1 MYTVAELNGKLPI
14 TQKNRA
20 RKEDIPLTANTY
32 ENKTV
37 TPTLRLTAVV
47 FFSLFWLER
56 KITLD

>member
-1 MYTVAELNGKLPI
+1 M
-14 TQKNRA
+14 KNYQSLLKTYRA
-20 RKEDIPLTANTY
+20 RKEDIPLTTNTY

-47 FFSLFWLER
+47 FSSIFWLER